1 VAKLAGNY
9 LRLAGGIQVRQASR
23 TLLLLLLPVLGAC
36 TQPEVPQDKFYR
48 LEVGAPEKVFSTPRF
63 QGMLEVER
71 LSADGLTAGRP
82 IVYSRSDR
90 PRELQEYHYHF
101 WTEPP
106 PLMLRDQL
114 VTYLRGAKVASAI
127 VTRETRV
134 DADYVLTGKVNRLE
148 RVIGAS
154 PGAAKAVVELELG
167 VRQVSGKRLL
177 FLDTYRVE
185 TAVVGDTVSAAV
197 DAMNEGLKRAFD
209 LFMADIL
216 KI

>member
-1 VAKLAGNY
+1 MRK
-9 LRLAGGIQVRQASR
+9 ASWSLF
-23 TLLLLLLPVLGAC
+23 LLLAPALGAC
-36 TQPEVPQDKFYR
+36 AQPPVPQDTFYR
-48 LEVGAPEKVFSTPRF
+48 LEVGAPEKVLSALRF
-63 QGMLEVER
+63 QGTLEIER

-106 PLMLRDQL
+106 PVMLRDQL
-114 VTYLRGAKVASAI
+114 VAYLRSAKVASAI
-127 VTRETRV
+127 VTPEMRV
-134 DADYVLTGKVNRLE
+134 AVDYAITGKIKRLE

-167 VRQVSGKRLL
+167 VRQTAGERLL

-185 TAVVGDTVSAAV
+185 TAAAADTVSAAV
-197 DAMNEGLKRAFD
+197 DAMNEGLNRVFALFVAD
-209 LFMADIL
+209 LS
-216 KI
+216 KN

>member
-1 VAKLAGNY
+1 M
-9 LRLAGGIQVRQASR
+9 QVRKASW
-23 TLLLLLLPVLGAC
+23 TLLVSLLPVLGAC
-36 TQPEVPQDKFYR
+36 AQPEVPQDTFYR
-48 LEVGAPEKVFSTPRF
+48 LDVGVPEKALSAPRF
-63 QGMLEVER
+63 RGTLEVAR

-90 PRELQEYHYHF
+90 PRELLEYHYHF

-106 PLMLRDQL
+106 PVMLRDQL
-114 VTYLRGAKVASAI
+114 VAYLRGAKVASAV
-127 VTRETRV
+127 VTPELRV
-134 DADYVLTGKVNRLE
+134 AADYALTGKIMRLE

-167 VRQVSGKRLL
+167 VRQTAGERLL

-185 TAVVGDTVSAAV
+185 TAAAADTVGAAV
-197 DAMNEGLKRAFD
+197 DAMNEGLKRVFA
-209 LFMADIL
+209 LFVADIS